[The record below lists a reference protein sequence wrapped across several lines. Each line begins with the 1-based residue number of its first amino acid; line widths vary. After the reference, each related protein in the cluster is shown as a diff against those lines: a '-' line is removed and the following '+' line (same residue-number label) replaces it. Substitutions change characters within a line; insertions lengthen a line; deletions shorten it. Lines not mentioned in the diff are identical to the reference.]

1 MRNHKNT
8 AGAAMHRLYASIYH
22 AFLLQLKTESE
33 NERHN
38 KI

>member
-22 AFLLQLKTESE
+22 AFLLRLKTESE
-33 NERHN
+33 HEQCN